1 MEEEITLDLR
11 EFLGIIVKRIKIIVA
26 ITLVATLIS
35 GIVSFLVIKPTYEA
49 TLSVF
54 IGKTSDTKNDTV
66 SYDNSDITMYQKLV
80 KTYAQIAT
88 SNDVAEKAAAQLG
101 NNLNAKQIQGML
113 KVTPQQD
120 TQIMDVKVQSKN
132 PEEARQIVEKVTVLF
147 IEKAEKVIPNG
158 NVQILDK
165 AQTPENPIKPNKK
178 LNVAIAFFLG
188 LMVSVGLVFILE
200 YMDSTIKSQED
211 IEKYLEIPV
220 LGIIPEH
227 EADE

>member
-11 EFLGIIVKRIKIIVA
+11 EFLGIIIKRIKIIVA
-26 ITLVATLIS
+26 ITLAATLIS

-132 PEEARQIVEKVTVLF
+132 PEEARQIVEKVTTLF

-165 AQTPENPIKPNKK
+165 AKTPENPIKPNKK
-178 LNVAIAFFLG
+178 LNLAIAFFLG
-188 LMVSVGLVFILE
+188 LMVSVGLVFVLE